1 MALLG
6 FLLELFPPRAF
17 LHVVLALRDRPKDMA
32 DVVFAIDRHRVPR
45 LRNVRVVVVKS
56 GGLILLEVTDIFM
69 LNELGDIAIVMARLV
84 LALVHSLAFPVTTAS
99 DVELPFSILHELVVL
114 VERAHKDFA

>member
-1 MALLG
+1 
-6 FLLELFPPRAF
+6 
-17 LHVVLALRDRPKDMA
+17 
-32 DVVFAIDRHRVPR
+32 
-45 LRNVRVVVVKS
+45 
-56 GGLILLEVTDIFM
+56 M